1 MIQIKPSPCAIVE
14 MRDFSVDGERK
25 REREKKVK
33 NLRKYSSKKQP
44 ERTREKKY
52 VNDCGLN

>member
-25 REREKKVK
+25 REKKVK